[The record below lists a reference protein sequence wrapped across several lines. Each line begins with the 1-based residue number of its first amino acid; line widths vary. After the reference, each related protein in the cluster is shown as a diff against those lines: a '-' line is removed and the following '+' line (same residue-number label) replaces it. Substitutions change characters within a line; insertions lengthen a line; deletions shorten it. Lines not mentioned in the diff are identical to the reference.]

1 MFINVQQSNK
11 SYILGNFFNTILGR
25 AKIGSIG
32 SKLYILCSSNKLNA
46 AIPKN
51 VWKTSTQF
59 PGLSLIPPSES

>member
-51 VWKTSTQF
+51 V
-59 PGLSLIPPSES
+59 